1 MSFIFYLKLN
11 ELFDLPNVRKL
22 SLGKLDAKLKDTW
35 FVIGTTGIWIKFC
48 LSPDSRFS
56 NQYITYGRECYSHH
70 LPIVVQLLSCVWL
83 FATQWTAAR
92 CFPVLR
98 YLLAFAQ
105 AHVCRVG
112 DAIQPS
118 HPLLTPFP
126 PAFNLSQHQGLFQW
140 VSYSRQVLLNIICQ
154 LHLLEPFI
162 YVDLYEENSL
172 FAFQINK
179 PIQQNKNIL

>member
-140 VSYSRQVLLNIICQ
+140 VSCLPLVTRVLEL
-154 LHLLEPFI
+154 
-162 YVDLYEENSL
+162 
-172 FAFQINK
+172 
-179 PIQQNKNIL
+179 